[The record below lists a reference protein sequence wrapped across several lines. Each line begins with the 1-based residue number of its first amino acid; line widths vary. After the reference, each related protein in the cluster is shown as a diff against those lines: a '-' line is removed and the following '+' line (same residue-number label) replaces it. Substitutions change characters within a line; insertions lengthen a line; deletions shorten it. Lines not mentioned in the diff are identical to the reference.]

1 MIFMGIRNDKL
12 KYMFNDIKIGP
23 VTFHMYGLMIAI
35 GFAAALMMCLKRGK
49 KRGLN
54 EDIIYGIFFCA
65 IFGGMIGC
73 RLLYYI
79 VEIPEILKDPS
90 ILWNFKNGYVVYGGI
105 IGGALAS
112 MIYCRVKKERFL
124 PYFDLVMPAVSFAQG
139 FGRLGCFFA
148 GCCYGRETDSW
159 FSITFTHS
167 DFAPNGVKLLP
178 TQLMSSA
185 GDFLICGLLLLYAGR
200 KPKEGQVAAGYMVL
214 YGIGRFII
222 EFFRNDYRGSIGVLS
237 TSQIISIGVV
247 AAGVV
252 FYLVMNFRNCKGVT
266 P

>member
-1 MIFMGIRNDKL
+1 MLFR
-12 KYMFNDIKIGP
+12 
-23 VTFHMYGLMIAI
+23 
-35 GFAAALMMCLKRGK
+35 
-49 KRGLN
+49 
-54 EDIIYGIFFCA
+54 
-65 IFGGMIGC
+65 
-73 RLLYYI
+73 
-79 VEIPEILKDPS
+79 S
-90 ILWNFKNGYVVYGGI
+90 
-105 IGGALAS
+105 
-112 MIYCRVKKERFL
+112 YCRVKKERFL

>member
-1 MIFMGIRNDKL
+1 MFKAWKKTWLERGYYLWNLLLRNL
-12 KYMFNDIKIGP
+12 RWNDR
-23 VTFHMYGLMIAI
+23 LQ
-35 GFAAALMMCLKRGK
+35 AALL
-49 KRGLN
+49 
-54 EDIIYGIFFCA
+54 Y
-65 IFGGMIGC
+65 C
-73 RLLYYI
+73 RD
-79 VEIPEILKDPS
+79 PGDFKDPS

-112 MIYCRVKKERFL
+112 LIYCRVKKERFL

-252 FYLVMNFRNCKGVT
+252 FYLVMNRRERSVGN
-266 P
+266 

>member
-1 MIFMGIRNDKL
+1 
-12 KYMFNDIKIGP
+12 
-23 VTFHMYGLMIAI
+23 
-35 GFAAALMMCLKRGK
+35 
-49 KRGLN
+49 
-54 EDIIYGIFFCA
+54 
-65 IFGGMIGC
+65 
-73 RLLYYI
+73 
-79 VEIPEILKDPS
+79 
-90 ILWNFKNGYVVYGGI
+90 
-105 IGGALAS
+105 
-112 MIYCRVKKERFL
+112 
-124 PYFDLVMPAVSFAQG
+124 MPAVSFAQG

-247 AAGVV
+247 AAGVA

>member
-1 MIFMGIRNDKL
+1 
-12 KYMFNDIKIGP
+12 MFNDIKIGP

-112 MIYCRVKKERFL
+112 LIYCRVKKERFL
-124 PYFDLVMPAVSFAQG
+124 PYFDLVMPAVSFAPGVSAVSLQAAATA
-139 FGRLGCFFA
+139 GRRIRGLA
-148 GCCYGRETDSW
+148 S
-159 FSITFTHS
+159 H
-167 DFAPNGVKLLP
+167 LP
-178 TQLMSSA
+178 TPT
-185 GDFLICGLLLLYAGR
+185 LLR
-200 KPKEGQVAAGYMVL
+200 TV
-214 YGIGRFII
+214 
-222 EFFRNDYRGSIGVLS
+222 
-237 TSQIISIGVV
+237 
-247 AAGVV
+247 
-252 FYLVMNFRNCKGVT
+252 
-266 P
+266 